1 VKNFEFW
8 TKNIVYIISNT
19 MRFDMYNTII
29 TMIPLIA
36 FAGCSIFSSGKYAP
50 LETVPSVDITKYV
63 GKWYE
68 IASLPFSLQDGCSC
82 TTAEYEILE
91 SGVLKVTNSCR
102 KEGEIEQATGKAF
115 VVEGTNNSKLKVQF
129 FWPFKGDYWVIDLAD
144 DYSYAVVGVPSRK
157 YCWIL
162 SRSTIMSPET
172 YSGILDRI
180 KAKGFDITRF
190 NKTEHNCK

>member
-1 VKNFEFW
+1 MKIFNAVILSFSF
-8 TKNIVYIISNT
+8 I
-19 MRFDMYNTII
+19 
-29 TMIPLIA
+29 
-36 FAGCSIFSSGKYAP
+36 GCSVFSSNNYPP
-50 LETVPSVDITKYV
+50 LETVPSVDVQRYA

-68 IASLPFSLQDGCSC
+68 IASLPFSRQEGCSC

-91 SGVLKVTNSCR
+91 EGVLKVTNRC
-102 KEGEIEQATGKAF
+102 KKGEAYEEAAGKAF
-115 VVEGTNNSKLKVQF
+115 VVDGTNNAKLKVQF

-162 SRSTIMSPET
+162 SRTTTMSDEI
-172 YSGILDRI
+172 YAGILERV

-190 NKTEHNCK
+190 NVTSQDCK